1 MHINQQVQPT
11 SAGRAPGGTAG
22 PGTGPGTG
30 RYRWSVPVPLVPPSP
45 VGSLPYLRHFAST
58 TKRGRIYANPANLA
72 RLASGETGESS
83 AKSRQTHCET
93 SRNDGA
99 IPRDW
104 GVACRH
110 VTEFYFILLRSSTQ
124 IILYRTVPWYNR
136 APRNSIAVAC
146 CPPAEQHGRGESPLH
161 RESAPIRPLIRVVRD
176 CFRRSATTSP
186 LSLLAVSP
194 PSALAT
200 TGCTRMSGKPLAQST
215 RGSTIWVVS
224 R

>member
-1 MHINQQVQPT
+1 MRI
-11 SAGRAPGGTAG
+11 SR
-22 PGTGPGTG
+22 
-30 RYRWSVPVPLVPPSP
+30 R
-45 VGSLPYLRHFAST
+45 LR
-58 TKRGRIYANPANLA
+58 KPC
-72 RLASGETGESS
+72 
-83 AKSRQTHCET
+83 AKSPRTWQNWRNFRNFRETPRQTHCET